1 MRNLLVSTL
10 AAAAVFAVAPAQAQ
24 VVTPAPTITFPAGGF
39 FTATPGPAGTF
50 SAALGR
56 NNIGSGSFTDTYTFT
71 LPASGVGSG
80 SVTTSTSFSGIATD
94 LDFGRVTING
104 ILAPVSFTNGGLT
117 ETASA
122 SFVPITL
129 GVLNTLVVSG
139 TSRGA
144 GSYGGQLTFV
154 PQIGAV
160 PEPGTWAMMIF
171 GFGVAG
177 AGLRARR
184 RSTTLT
190 YA

>member
-10 AAAAVFAVAPAQAQ
+10 AAAVLAVAPAQAQ
-24 VVTPAPTITFPAGGF
+24 VVTPTPTITFPVGGF

-56 NNIGSGSFTDTYTFT
+56 NAIASGSFTDTYTFT
-71 LPASGVGSG
+71 LPASGIGSG
-80 SVTTSTSFSGIATD
+80 SVTTSTSFLGDATD
-94 LDFGRVTING
+94 LDFGSVTING
-104 ILAPVSFTNGGLT
+104 IVAPVSFTDGGLA
-117 ETASA
+117 ETATA
-122 SFVPITL
+122 TFVPITL
-129 GVLNTLVVSG
+129 GVLNTLVVTG